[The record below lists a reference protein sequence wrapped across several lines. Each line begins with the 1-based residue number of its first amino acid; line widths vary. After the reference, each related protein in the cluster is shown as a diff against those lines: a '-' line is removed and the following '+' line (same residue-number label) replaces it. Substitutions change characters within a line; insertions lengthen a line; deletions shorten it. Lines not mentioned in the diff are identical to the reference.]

1 MVLSVIGSI
10 DKIPD
15 DATLHIKGIFSTGN
29 YIYEYGTLTYSN
41 GDTDGILKVKGT
53 SDEPILKYVTFD
65 DGGYERFEFVALTDN
80 LDILIVCEEYEFLGD
95 LSLPVFRQTVI
106 MRLSCDGSL
115 IDKIYLKTN
124 FVEYHNHNF
133 HLVLIDAIGDIT
145 YIGEEMII
153 KDSIHLQTE
162 YSDNYYAQYV
172 GEAYVNGVYVENLE
186 IDYPGYYEIE
196 IVDGEY
202 HFLYEIY
209 IKPTITIQGNK
220 FEDSYIGEISIVSK
234 GLIFINGEYYE
245 SGTPI
250 NICGNYNIKIYGENF
265 YSLQE
270 DITVL
275 PTITYLIDGDYQE
288 FRENMEVSQPIFI
301 YSDAISMLMDSNN
314 YASGILTSTGSHEL
328 TIYGAGNYILV
339 LNFSVIP
346 YMEGIEN
353 GKVYE
358 TVSLEIFGTGILNG
372 QLVSGNIVI
381 EEPGEYTLELL
392 YGEDTYETYTFTIS
406 DNELINSDRFEIL
419 NYLNY
424 ILLAVIG
431 IGAYFIFRKK

>member
-1 MVLSVIGSI
+1 
-10 DKIPD
+10 
-15 DATLHIKGIFSTGN
+15 
-29 YIYEYGTLTYSN
+29 
-41 GDTDGILKVKGT
+41 
-53 SDEPILKYVTFD
+53 
-65 DGGYERFEFVALTDN
+65 
-80 LDILIVCEEYEFLGD
+80 
-95 LSLPVFRQTVI
+95 
-106 MRLSCDGSL
+106 
-115 IDKIYLKTN
+115 
-124 FVEYHNHNF
+124 
-133 HLVLIDAIGDIT
+133 
-145 YIGEEMII
+145 
-153 KDSIHLQTE
+153 
-162 YSDNYYAQYV
+162 
-172 GEAYVNGVYVENLE
+172 VNGVYVENLE